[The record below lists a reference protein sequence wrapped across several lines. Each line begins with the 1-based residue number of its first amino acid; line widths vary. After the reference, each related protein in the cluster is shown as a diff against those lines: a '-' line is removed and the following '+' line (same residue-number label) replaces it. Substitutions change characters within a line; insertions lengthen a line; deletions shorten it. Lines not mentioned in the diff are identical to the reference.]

1 MIFSLVLLI
10 ISVVVLTLCLQDKDI
25 SKGTTS
31 IWAFNAGLN
40 LAAVISYLVR
50 AG

>member
-10 ISVVVLTLCLQDKDI
+10 ISVVMLTLCLQDKDI
-25 SKGTTS
+25 GKGITS
-31 IWAFNAGLN
+31 ILAFNAGLY
-40 LAAVISYLVR
+40 LAVVITYLVR